1 LEAFLLGEYTG
12 EDSGGIDLLSF
23 ALSEGDNDLPWGKPP
38 TRSGRMAVG
47 NCLKVWGH
55 MWDVYLMPGVS
66 GIVNP
71 VVKELQSVV
80 TPFRMI
86 SDFVIRQEVWFLLC
100 SFVRKIK
107 TAESIPLV
115 VQTADGSLAS
125 MSNTLNTPK
134 DMLLFL
140 NELFKQFLAT
150 GYDQPKQWDFDMY
163 NLLLCPNISLSSS
176 SSSVVVPKKKD
187 TKVVPKAKPLCLFRV
202 AELLGVK
209 RSNGKL
215 IYCERGANC
224 RNSHYDKWKE
234 IPKGPLKLK
243 VADPKTMPCIKDA
256 VDAKFL
262 SG

>member
-1 LEAFLLGEYTG
+1 
-12 EDSGGIDLLSF
+12 
-23 ALSEGDNDLPWGKPP
+23 
-38 TRSGRMAVG
+38 MAVG

-66 GIVNP
+66 GVVNP
-71 VVKELQSVV
+71 VVKELQSAV

-115 VQTADGSLAS
+115 VQAADGSKTS
-125 MSNTLNTPK
+125 VCNTLNTPK

-140 NELFKQFLAT
+140 KELLKQFLAT
-150 GYDQPKQWDFDMY
+150 GFNQPKQWEFDMY

-176 SSSVVVPKKKD
+176 SSSVVVAKKND
-187 TKVVPKAKPLCLFRV
+187 TKTKAQKRVCLFRV

-209 RSNGKL
+209 RSNGKVFS
-215 IYCERGANC
+215 CERGTKC
-224 RNSHYDKWKE
+224 REAHYDKWKE
-234 IPKGPLKLK
+234 IPKGPLKLR
-243 VADPKTMPCIKDA
+243 VAEPKTVPCIKDA
-256 VDAKFL
+256 IDAKFL
-262 SG
+262 SGYREEAD